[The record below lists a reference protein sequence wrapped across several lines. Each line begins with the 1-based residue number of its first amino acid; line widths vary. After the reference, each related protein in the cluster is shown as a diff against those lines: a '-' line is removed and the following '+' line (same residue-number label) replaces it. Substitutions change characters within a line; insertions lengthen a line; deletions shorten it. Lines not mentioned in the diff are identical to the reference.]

1 MAKDTT
7 PMQWPQEQA
16 GLLDDLWAALA
27 GTAPVRRML
36 GFLRGGRRAAR
47 PAGGMRMALAEGQ
60 SAMLTGGA
68 KLRVDCLQGR
78 ALVACPA
85 RSSGEVLEPGEW
97 LCMEAG
103 GGVSVTALDSPA
115 ELSFG
120 WR

>member
-7 PMQWPQEQA
+7 PMQWPMEQS

-27 GTAPVRRML
+27 GTAPVRKIL
-36 GFLRGGRRAAR
+36 GHMRGGGGAAR
-47 PAGGMRMALAEGQ
+47 PAGGMRVALAGGQ
-60 SAMLTGGA
+60 SAVLTGGA
-68 KLRVDCLQGR
+68 RLRVDCLQGR

-85 RSSGEVLEPGEW
+85 RSSGEVLGPGES

-103 GGVSVTALDSPA
+103 VSVSVTALDSPS